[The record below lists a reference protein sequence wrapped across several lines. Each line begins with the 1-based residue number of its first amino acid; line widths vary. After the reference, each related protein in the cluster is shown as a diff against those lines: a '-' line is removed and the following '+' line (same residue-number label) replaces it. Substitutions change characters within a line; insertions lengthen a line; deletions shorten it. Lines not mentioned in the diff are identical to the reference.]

1 LIRYARLSV
10 CEGLSPNAFRY
21 STEKRPSS
29 AKPKHVAISVTFV
42 SLQSADKR
50 ACLARDSRNIRR
62 RRHGGSPCTLWN
74 ALRSVR
80 SLTPIMWHRA
90 ETWSGSS
97 TLARAKTSACLTR
110 SRRDFRPR
118 VEEVSATA
126 AIHRSIATEQTYA
139 LRESTSHQTTQGCVQ
154 AILSFGAIGSFNG
167 YLWPENA
174 RPKKV
179 ETIILSARQSRRLR
193 QTIGRSASASP
204 YGGEP

>member
-1 LIRYARLSV
+1 VTIVGQRERFDPVCAVERLRRTFAECFSV
-10 CEGLSPNAFRY
+10 FNRKAPQLCEAKTRRNFGHFR
-21 STEKRPSS
+21 
-29 AKPKHVAISVTFV
+29 
-42 SLQSADKR
+42 Q
-50 ACLARDSRNIRR
+50 LAIRR
-62 RRHGGSPCTLWN
+62 QK
-74 ALRSVR
+74 
-80 SLTPIMWHRA
+80 SLSR
-90 ETWSGSS
+90 TWSGSS

-118 VEEVSATA
+118 IEEVSATA